1 MIIKVSALKGPVS
14 MAAWGNRATTGK
26 RNSALIFIQRDM
38 QDLVNVKL
46 ARVLRRAWQEMFTS
60 ICFRREFLYHMA
72 ILCSYEISLS
82 SLQRLY
88 TCQTGNERLLCFTW
102 SSCLV
107 SLYYV
112 VDNAWIVQTCIEDYD
127 FDVFFMRS
135 ISLSRNPICQQ
146 CFLGRCWA
154 VTSTGDHCLSFLFL
168 FQLYCK
174 LQCLKSQS
182 SCCILSGSGCLICL
196 MAKKKFSLTD
206 VIFHHVVLTAFA
218 SALVFC
224 DWRYQIGG

>member
-82 SLQRLY
+82 SLQQLY

-127 FDVFFMRS
+127 FDVFLWEA
-135 ISLSRNPICQQ
+135 SLSQGTPYANNAS
-146 CFLGRCWA
+146 LGDAEQWHQR
-154 VTSTGDHCLSFLFL
+154 VITVFLF
-168 FQLYCK
+168 
-174 LQCLKSQS
+174 S
-182 SCCILSGSGCLICL
+182 SC
-196 MAKKKFSLTD
+196 FSY
-206 VIFHHVVLTAFA
+206 IASS
-218 SALVFC
+218 SALSPNRLAVF
-224 DWRYQIGG
+224 YQAAAA